1 MLKNCIGQLTHVWY
15 IYLYLSQVCGTKPIY
30 VIRWFT
36 GWEGG
41 GDVIP
46 KFLVFI
52 TLYSDVYIQNYISTV
67 ENVTWMN
74 YQNFKYRYMKTAL

>member
-1 MLKNCIGQLTHVWY
+1 MYGTSIC
-15 IYLYLSQVCGTKPIY
+15 IYLRY
-30 VIRWFT
+30 VELNQFMLQDDLLA
-36 GWEGG
+36 GFL
-41 GDVIP
+41 IP

-52 TLYSDVYIQNYISTV
+52 TLYSDIYIQNYISTV